1 MNIMKKVIKVKLSL
15 QELSDLKNRVI
26 NFKDNLNQLDSN
38 IVNKLADFSLNEI
51 QNNFSA
57 TDYKDGNDD
66 VAFFKKGTKKSK
78 TVGMSGT
85 QVLYDE
91 FGTGEEGAKSGH
103 EMKGDF
109 PLNPYNSGRTIRRN
123 KNSESNATANGIPV
137 GGLYWTYKDKNGQKR
152 YTQGIPAG
160 KQVLNAA
167 IALRKQKNKIIKKE
181 VSDALS
187 KL

>member
-1 MNIMKKVIKVKLSL
+1 MKKIIKVKLSL
-15 QELSDLKNRVI
+15 NDLKDLKNRII

-66 VAFFKKGTKKSK
+66 VDFFQRGTEKAK

-91 FGTGEEGAKSGH
+91 FGTGEEGAKNGH

-109 PLNPYNSGRTIRRN
+109 PLNPYNSGKTRRRN
-123 KNSESNATANGIPV
+123 KKSDSNATANGIPV
-137 GGLYWTYKDKNGQKR
+137 GGLYWTYKKNGEKR